1 MAEDL
6 KKIIKTLIQV
16 IYIIVILFVAYQVL
30 KAIFGGSWATE
41 NIIIAGMGII
51 LAGMF
56 VIAGFLINQGKCLGI
71 LEERTKNIGE
81 SLSNMGKDL
90 KEHLTNHGH

>member
-41 NIIIAGMGII
+41 NIIIAGIGII

-56 VIAGFLINQGKCLGI
+56 VIVGFLINQGNCLGK
-71 LEERTKNIGE
+71 LEERTKNLGD
-81 SLSNMGKDL
+81 SLTIMGKDL
-90 KEHLTNHGH
+90 KEHLRKNK